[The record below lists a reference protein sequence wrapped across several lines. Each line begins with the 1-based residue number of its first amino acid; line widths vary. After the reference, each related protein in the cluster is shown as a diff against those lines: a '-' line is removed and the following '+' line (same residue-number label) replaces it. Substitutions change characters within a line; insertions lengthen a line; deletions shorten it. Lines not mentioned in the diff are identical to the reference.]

1 MQKEAM
7 QKGSKVKV
15 EKNGVIYEGI
25 VMPSYGDVLIIK
37 LKNGYNVGLKIDE
50 DLKILELTEKAGP
63 GAVKER
69 VRKGKKKEEE
79 VSILG
84 TGGTIASW
92 VDYTTGAVHPA
103 KSSEELLRYV
113 PEIKRVASIKT
124 RILFSVFSENMGA
137 EQWQSIAR
145 CIKEELDEGSRG
157 VVVTM
162 GTDTMS
168 YAASAL
174 SFMLRKISGP
184 VIVTGSQRST
194 DRPSSDGFL
203 NLWYATRAALTDLGE
218 VVVAMHESISDD
230 RMALHR
236 ACRVRKMHT
245 SARDAFKSIGT
256 KPIGWVDKDKICF
269 NRYDKKSN
277 KTVIDTAIDERVGM
291 LYSYPGLSNEI
302 FESFSENY
310 DGIVIVGT
318 GLGHCPVQI
327 LPGIKMAID
336 RGKAIAMSSQC
347 IHGRVNMNVYST
359 GRKLLDAG
367 VISCEDM
374 LPEIA
379 MIKLMWV
386 LGHTRDIEKVKG
398 LMGKEIAHEFCKRRR
413 PNE

>member
-1 MQKEAM
+1 M

-25 VMPSYGDVLIIK
+25 VMPSYGDILIIK

-63 GAVKER
+63 GAVKEK

-113 PEIKRVASIKT
+113 PEIKRVANIKT

-174 SFMLRKISGP
+174 SFMLREISGP
-184 VIVTGSQRST
+184 VIVTGS
-194 DRPSSDGFL
+194 
-203 NLWYATRAALTDLGE
+203 
-218 VVVAMHESISDD
+218 H
-230 RMALHR
+230 
-236 ACRVRKMHT
+236 
-245 SARDAFKSIGT
+245 
-256 KPIGWVDKDKICF
+256 
-269 NRYDKKSN
+269 N
-277 KTVIDTAIDERVGM
+277 KTTDYR
-291 LYSYPGLSNEI
+291 
-302 FESFSENY
+302 
-310 DGIVIVGT
+310 
-318 GLGHCPVQI
+318 
-327 LPGIKMAID
+327 
-336 RGKAIAMSSQC
+336 
-347 IHGRVNMNVYST
+347 
-359 GRKLLDAG
+359 
-367 VISCEDM
+367 
-374 LPEIA
+374 
-379 MIKLMWV
+379 
-386 LGHTRDIEKVKG
+386 
-398 LMGKEIAHEFCKRRR
+398 
-413 PNE
+413 